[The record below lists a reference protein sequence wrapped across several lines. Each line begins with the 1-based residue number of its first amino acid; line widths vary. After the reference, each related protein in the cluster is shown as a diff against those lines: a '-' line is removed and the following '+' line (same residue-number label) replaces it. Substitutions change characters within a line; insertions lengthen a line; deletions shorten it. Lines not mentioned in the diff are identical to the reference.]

1 MRTVPYGGYLMRSTT
16 AITQRAR
23 YYRLQGSSGGSSSL
37 IERSRRRSG
46 KDMLIVFDPGLIGF
60 AGHHLELA
68 RLIKAELSA
77 EFDVRFYANF
87 EAANRIITEL
97 PAQPACSGS
106 LYVHS
111 KDFRVANEEQR
122 ASLTLS
128 LRKIDLRQLTPKTTF
143 VMHTVTVYQLTGLAD
158 WFTALPPA
166 HRPKLFLQFQFPL
179 EFGVER
185 EIRLARCGTSRS

>member
-1 MRTVPYGGYLMRSTT
+1 MRSTT
-16 AITQRAR
+16 AIAQRAR
-23 YYRLQGSSGGSSSL
+23 YYRLRARAEAVRWL
-37 IERSRRRSG
+37 ERSRRRSG

-97 PAQPACSGS
+97 PAQPACGS

-158 WFTALPPA
+158 WFTALPRRIDQSCFFNSSFRSNSVLSANQTGPWRYKPLV
-166 HRPKLFLQFQFPL
+166 RPP
-179 EFGVER
+179 
-185 EIRLARCGTSRS
+185 ID